1 MNTTVSLLEAF
12 NNAVFNIPPYQRAYS
27 WGEKQLEAFVHD
39 LREQHT
45 AQHES
50 RNEENNKDKK
60 QYFLGTILL
69 HLTNDEVPKQYD
81 IVDGQQRLTTAV
93 VFIATALQVIEKNAQ
108 QIPKNIG
115 SIKRAFIFD
124 SDLELQKFH
133 TINEDDPF
141 LSKEILGLPFPG
153 QSMPNSPSTV
163 RMLEAKEYFTT
174 AINEDEFAGLLDVLV
189 ASQIITYIVNNPADA
204 TQIFELQNDRG
215 KRLTDL
221 ESIKSYLMHTI
232 YLNAL
237 HPADHLNKIQTLFSK
252 LYRTIEQ
259 IGTKHFKPESEDSIL
274 SYHCVGYLDW
284 VENEWRSPKDLIKKE
299 LTGIPKKQRTE
310 WVAKFSEELLMSY
323 LSVLEILTAVE
334 EEADYTELIEL
345 LAISRM
351 ASFWPLLIKI
361 WPMDKTADKR
371 HFRKCCRLC
380 EVFGFKGYAIAGV
393 RSDTGNSQIRTAAKN
408 FTGDFEVLAQ
418 QIYQLANGWGIPD
431 RFVISLQS
439 PYFYNFN
446 KADVRYF
453 YWKYE
458 NHLRNQT
465 GQHQP
470 LLSWKSLFLK
480 DTKKKF
486 NIEHIEP
493 QNSTILDTEVIW
505 NTTDVPKKFKDVAL
519 HRMGNL
525 VLDTVSLNSAKQDDP
540 FWDKMLNM
548 QFKSQFVSEN
558 ELRKWA
564 QEDNGKLVWTLESIK
579 SRHEHLLDFAKKMW
593 DPAEYFQGTVVEQDM
608 TEEDDEVESLVLTP
622 QDGE

>member
-12 NNAVFNIPPYQRAYS
+12 NNAVFHIPPYQRAYS

-39 LREQHT
+39 LRDQYA

-50 RNEENNKDKK
+50 CNEENNKDKK

-69 HLTNDEVPKQYD
+69 HLTNDEVPKNYD

-93 VFIATALQVIEKNAQ
+93 IFIATALQAIEKRNQ
-108 QIPKNIG
+108 QFPKNIG
-115 SIKRAFIFD
+115 SIKRGFIFD
-124 SDLELQKFH
+124 SDQELQKFH

-141 LSKEILGLPFPG
+141 LSKEILGLPLPG
-153 QSMPNSPSTV
+153 ISISNSPSTD
-163 RMLEAKEYFTT
+163 RMLEAKQYFLST
-174 AINEDEFAGLLDVLV
+174 IKDEEFQCLLDILV

-232 YLNAL
+232 YLNAV
-237 HPADHLNKIQTLFSK
+237 HPIDHLNKIQTIFSK

-259 IGTKHFKPESEDSIL
+259 ISTNNFKPGTEDSIL
-274 SYHCVGYLDW
+274 SYHCIGYLQWREDDW
-284 VENEWRSPKDLIKKE
+284 RNPKDLIKRE
-299 LTGIPKKQRTE
+299 LTSIPKNKKNE
-310 WVAKFSEELLMSY
+310 WVARFSEELLQSF
-323 LSVLEILTAVE
+323 LTVQEILTASNN
-334 EEADYTELIEL
+334 DTEYLELGEL
-345 LAISRM
+345 LALNRM
-351 ASFWPLLIKI
+351 AAFWPLLIKI
-361 WPMDKTADKR
+361 WPKDTTRGKQNV
-371 HFRKCCRLC
+371 RKCCRLC
-380 EVFGFKGYAIAGV
+380 ELFCFKGYAIAGI
-393 RSDTGNSQIRTAAKN
+393 RSDTGTSKIRSWTKN
-408 FTGDFEVLAQ
+408 FSGDFEDLFQ
-418 QIYQLANGWGIPD
+418 KLFLLSQWWDIPE
-431 RFVISLQS
+431 RFITNLQS

-446 KADVRYF
+446 NADIRYF

-458 NHLRNQT
+458 NFLRNQT

-486 NIEHIEP
+486 SIEHIES
-493 QNSTILDTEVIW
+493 QNTTVLETEVSW
-505 NTTDVPKKFKDVAL
+505 NATDDPKKFKDIAL

-564 QEDNGKLVWTLESIK
+564 QEDHGELYWTLGSIK
-579 SRHEHLLDFAKKMW
+579 ARHEHLLEFAKKIW
-593 DPAEYFQGTVVEQDM
+593 DPSQYFQGLVVEQCS
-608 TEEDDEVESLVLTP
+608 TEEEDDQLEGQL
-622 QDGE
+622 